1 MTADDWID
9 PTKGRR
15 AARKVTGDPRQTGKM
30 RSHPPKP
37 ARVRGFAA
45 STLEKKYQTMAAKY
59 SELAK
64 QARAADWD
72 DVYMLGSNRSEPI
85 PSETVYTLMADMA
98 RMIVRDLKE
107 SAKV

>member
-15 AARKVTGDPRQTGKM
+15 AARKVTGDPRPAAYRRK
-30 RSHPPKP
+30 HPPRP
-37 ARVRGFAA
+37 ARAWAWGD
-45 STLEKKYQTMAAKY
+45 SLEKKYQTMAAKY

-72 DVYMLGSNRSEPI
+72 DVEMNGSSRSEPM

-107 SAKV
+107 QTKV